1 MYCRKCGEELPAE
14 AKFCKNCGA
23 LVQKMEMINEAPKM
37 RKPKKSKIPLL
48 LASLFFV
55 LLLAIG
61 GFFLWRAISNFKEG
75 LETKTAISQQDQ
87 IEKQDDIEE
96 IQQQTEDQSQSK
108 ELTEESSLPEEQEPV
123 EDSEEVDEESEYFIP
138 ESDSR
143 YLTMDELEGYTEDDC
158 RIARNELYA
167 RHGRKFSD
175 EFLLTYFESKSWY
188 EGTIEPEDFDESVF
202 NEYELANRDLI
213 VEYEKKMGYR
223 G

>member
-1 MYCRKCGEELPAE
+1 MYCKKCGKELPAE
-14 AKFCKNCGA
+14 AKFCKYCGTPVSGTITVNA
-23 LVQKMEMINEAPKM
+23 
-37 RKPKKSKIPLL
+37 KPGEKKVKRSRLPLIV
-48 LASLFFV
+48 ASFSVILIFT
-55 LLLAIG
+55 IG
-61 GFFLWRAISNFKEG
+61 GFFLWRTITNIKEN
-75 LETKTAISQQDQ
+75 LEAKSSITYQNQ
-87 IEKQDDIEE
+87 IQAQDDTEDLS
-96 IQQQTEDQSQSK
+96 QQTEEQSQPEK
-108 ELTEESSLPEEQEPV
+108 QAEESPLPEEQEV
-123 EDSEEVDEESEYFIP
+123 SENDEEEVESEYFIP

-202 NEYELANRDLI
+202 NEYEIANRDLI

>member
-1 MYCRKCGEELPAE
+1 MYCKKCGKELPAE
-14 AKFCKNCGA
+14 AKFCKYCGTPVSGTITVNA
-23 LVQKMEMINEAPKM
+23 
-37 RKPKKSKIPLL
+37 KPGEKKVKRSRLPLIV
-48 LASLFFV
+48 ASFSVILIFT
-55 LLLAIG
+55 IG
-61 GFFLWRAISNFKEG
+61 GFFLWRTITNIKEN
-75 LETKTAISQQDQ
+75 LEAKSSVTYQNQ
-87 IEKQDDIEE
+87 IQAQDDTEDLS
-96 IQQQTEDQSQSK
+96 QQTEKQSQPEK
-108 ELTEESSLPEEQEPV
+108 RAEESPLPEEQEV
-123 EDSEEVDEESEYFIP
+123 SENDEEEVESEYFIP

-213 VEYEKKMGYR
+213 VEYEKKNGYR